1 MAPFHS
7 FQLCRMLV
15 GWDRMQPQISCHNK
29 KLKLNQFEFIYISN
43 SVEWWLVGI
52 ESNDK
57 SDATKVAAPPPENQ
71 GLHLLADFSL
81 QNLENI
87 QILEV

>member
-1 MAPFHS
+1 
-7 FQLCRMLV
+7 MLV

-43 SVEWWLVGI
+43 SVEWWLVRI

-57 SDATKVAAPPPENQ
+57 SDATKVAAENQ
-71 GLHLLADFSL
+71 GLHLLGDFL

-87 QILEV
+87 QILEI